1 MSDLLGIGASG
12 LRAYGR
18 ALSTVA
24 DNVANAQTPGYARR
38 TLQMA
43 ELQGSGTSILYRSA
57 INPGGVEI
65 TGIAR
70 AVERWLVEDA
80 RSSSGDASRTS
91 TRLQWMNR
99 VESTLSND
107 NNNIATSLTKVY
119 TSADLLTADAN
130 NPTLRAQFLQAIEE
144 VATGFRTT
152 ATQLTDIA
160 QGVTDTATAEV
171 NLFNGELQALEEIN
185 AGLRKARAGSTNQ
198 ASLMDRRDQLI
209 DQLSA
214 KGGINVSFD
223 NRGAATVRASDSGEL
238 LLSAGYRAELSA
250 SVSATGLISYS
261 IDGGTPFAT
270 TRGSLAGFAEAA
282 SHVSDQRAGLDEMA
296 VQFSTELNT
305 AHQAGFDLQGEPGK
319 ALFVGTSAATLMA
332 AALTVAQVAA
342 ADGTSGNGNGNML
355 ALGAARGADAPEAQW
370 SAHLAA
376 QAQSTASARA
386 QDAAAFTR
394 YEGAAAARSD
404 VSEVDLDQEAADL
417 IRFQQAYSAAART
430 IQVAR
435 ETMQT
440 LLNAL

>member
-38 TLQMA
+38 TLQLS
-43 ELQGSGTSILYRSA
+43 ELQGSGTSILYRSEVRPA
-57 INPGGVEI
+57 GVEI
-65 TGIAR
+65 TGVAR
-70 AVERWLVEDA
+70 AVDQWLVEDS
-80 RSSSGDASRTS
+80 RSSSGDASRTA

-99 VESTLSND
+99 VETTLSND

-130 NPTLRAQFLQAIEE
+130 NPTLRAQFLQAVDE
-144 VATGFRTT
+144 VAAGFRTT
-152 ATQLTDIA
+152 AAQLQEIA

-171 NLFNGELQALEEIN
+171 NQFNSDLQALEDIN
-185 AGLRKARAGSTNQ
+185 TGLRKARVGSTNQ
-198 ASLMDRRDQLI
+198 ASLMDRRDQML
-209 DQLSA
+209 DQLAA
-214 KGGINVSFD
+214 KGGITATFD
-223 NRGAATVRASDSGEL
+223 NRGAATVRAADSGEL
-238 LLSAGYRAELSA
+238 LLGVGYRAELSA
-250 SVSATGLISYS
+250 SMSATGLISYS
-261 IDGGTPFAT
+261 IDGGAAFAT
-270 TRGSLAGFAEAA
+270 TKGSLAGFAEAA

-296 VQFSTELNT
+296 LQFSTELNT
-305 AHQAGFDLQGEPGK
+305 AHQAGLDADGNPGA
-319 ALFVGTSAATLMA
+319 ALFAGTSAATLVA
-332 AALTVAQVAA
+332 AALTISQVAA
-342 ADGTSGNGNGNML
+342 ADATSGNGNML
-355 ALGAARGADAPEAQW
+355 ALGGARGADAPEAQW

-376 QAQSTASARA
+376 QAQSTAAARA

-394 YEGAAAARSD
+394 FEGASAARSE
-404 VSEVDLDQEAADL
+404 VSEVDLDREAADL

-440 LLNAL
+440 LLSAL